1 MPGGEKNGGNT
12 MKKHNR
18 LFTTAVALAL
28 AATATVGMI
37 GFASAAE
44 SNTVNVRVNGYM
56 VNFPDQKPFVDENNR
71 TLIPVRFVA
80 EKLGANVSWNGNAA
94 VIQKDGKTLEL
105 PIGSKDMTVTEAG
118 GSSKTVTMDT
128 EAALVHDRTMVP
140 IRFVAEELGAWVGFS
155 DAFYT
160 VQISNDGLTREEI
173 EEIHDLD
180 VTKNWKVDSTKA
192 AYVSGNTPFE
202 DLCELGFHPYFE
214 MDFAIQNPGD
224 GTVYNSRTSPAED
237 AANLFVRFVR
247 DELAKQFTSH
257 ELGVTATFRTDPSCI
272 CTNPASEYEDPWLI
286 FGYLT
291 LTADENA
298 NLEMYKNQHTTNGQ
312 NNFRN
317 LRPGETCTYLLETNW
332 HVKMGYS
339 YPANGGIF
347 DRTNGSSDFWG

>member
-1 MPGGEKNGGNT
+1 

-28 AATATVGMI
+28 ATTATVGMI

-180 VTKNWKVDSTKA
+180 FKQHWTIDSSKTD
-192 AYVSGNTPFE
+192 YINGNTPFE
-202 DLCELGFHPYFE
+202 DLCELSMQKDTDVVNHYTL
-214 MDFAIQNPGD
+214 QNPVD
-224 GTVYNSRTSPAED
+224 GTTFNSKTSSGEEE
-237 AANLFVRFVR
+237 ANLFVRYAR
-247 DELAKQFTSH
+247 DGIAKQFTSH
-257 ELGVTATFRTDPSCI
+257 ELGVTATFRTDPSCV
-272 CTNPASEYEDPWLI
+272 CTNPGSSYKAPFLI

-291 LTADENA
+291 LTADEDA
-298 NLEMYKNQHTTNGQ
+298 NLQMYQ
-312 NNFRN
+312 NRHDLCTFTG
-317 LRPGETCTYLLETNW
+317 LRPGETRTYLLETNW
-332 HVKMGYS
+332 DVKLGYP
-339 YPANGGIF
+339 YPSNVGNT
-347 DRTNGSSDFWG
+347 DRTNGACNFWG